1 MAQHGPNGHR
11 GSRRCRIVWYDAVSY
26 AAWHGQTGE
35 TAAAAV
41 GVGIHGGPQDP
52 AMKALLIG
60 FALVMVVLLGLLGAL
75 VVGVVGG
82 GAPSTIAAGDIPAA
96 YLSLYRSGADT
107 CPGLPWSVLAA
118 IGKIETNH
126 GRLQAPGVSAGANFA
141 GAAGPMQIGIGG
153 KAGNT
158 FGAYAIDGD
167 RDGVSDVYNPADA
180 IFTAA
185 NYLCRNGGGQGGDLP
200 RAVLAYNHAD
210 WYVTKVLAIA
220 STYEARVPGPA
231 LGVDAGP
238 ITPPPNQEAARPR
251 CCLPTTSSAS
261 RTCGA
266 PRVTTS
272 TTARG

>member
-1 MAQHGPNGHR
+1 
-11 GSRRCRIVWYDAVSY
+11 
-26 AAWHGQTGE
+26 
-35 TAAAAV
+35 
-41 GVGIHGGPQDP
+41 
-52 AMKALLIG
+52 MKALLIG
-60 FALVMVVLLGLLGAL
+60 FALVMVVLLALLGAL